1 MIERVGAEIDSTTGG
16 VVLYARIT
24 GGPIEILRPGAFVEV
39 SLPDVN
45 YNDIIVLPATAVS
58 SGGIV
63 YVVEE
68 ARLVERQVE
77 VVYESGAEIYI
88 KSDIPAGTSV
98 VAEQFPDI
106 GPGISVSPHLI
117 Q

>member
-39 SLPDVN
+39 SLPDVF
-45 YNDIIVLPATAVS
+45 YNDIIVLPETAVS
-58 SGGIV
+58 SNGMV
-63 YVVEE
+63 YVVENT
-68 ARLVERQVE
+68 RLVERQVE
-77 VVYESGAEIYI
+77 IVYVSGAEIYI
-88 KSDIPAGTSV
+88 KSDIPAGASIV
-98 VAEQFPDI
+98 VEQFPDI
-106 GPGISVSPHLI
+106 GPGISVSPHLT